1 MPQLEE
7 KISKQAAQG
16 EYNLCPVKS
25 RVMVLIVRIECI
37 SFTKNYNLCQALY
50 SAGDRTDFG
59 IPGMRQVFGYRQLVT
74 RPESRA
80 EIIVHADRVRQ

>member
-37 SFTKNYNLCQALY
+37 SFTKNYNSILREIEQTLE
-50 SAGDRTDFG
+50 F
-59 IPGMRQVFGYRQLVT
+59 
-74 RPESRA
+74 RA
-80 EIIVHADRVRQ
+80 CVKFSVIGSL

>member
-37 SFTKNYNLCQALY
+37 SFTKNYNSILREIEQTLE
-50 SAGDRTDFG
+50 F
-59 IPGMRQVFGYRQLVT
+59 
-74 RPESRA
+74 RA
-80 EIIVHADRVRQ
+80 CVEFSVIGSL

>member
-25 RVMVLIVRIECI
+25 RVMVLIVRIKCI
-37 SFTKNYNLCQALY
+37 SFTKNYTFCQLN
-50 SAGDRTDFG
+50 SARLSILWEIEQTLEF
-59 IPGMRQVFGYRQLVT
+59 
-74 RPESRA
+74 RA
-80 EIIVHADRVRQ
+80 CVKFSVIGSL

>member
-37 SFTKNYNLCQALY
+37 SFTKNYNFCQLN
-50 SAGDRTDFG
+50 SARLSNSGHASSFRLSVACDKAREPCG
-59 IPGMRQVFGYRQLVT
+59 NNS
-74 RPESRA
+74 SRG
-80 EIIVHADRVRQ
+80 

>member
-25 RVMVLIVRIECI
+25 RVMVLIVRIESI
-37 SFTKNYNLCQALY
+37 SFTKNYNFCQLN
-50 SAGDRTDFG
+50 SARLSILREIEQTLEF
-59 IPGMRQVFGYRQLVT
+59 
-74 RPESRA
+74 RA
-80 EIIVHADRVRQ
+80 CVKFSVIGSL

>member
-25 RVMVLIVRIECI
+25 RVMVLIVRRECI
-37 SFTKNYNLCQALY
+37 SFTKNYNFCQLNSARLY
-50 SAGDRTDFG
+50 ILREIEQTLEF
-59 IPGMRQVFGYRQLVT
+59 
-74 RPESRA
+74 RA
-80 EIIVHADRVRQ
+80 CVKFSVIGSL